1 MKTLGQDLRYALRQL
16 RNAPAFT
23 LTAVLTLAL
32 GIGAN
37 TAVFTLVHEV
47 LLKSL
52 PVANP
57 SGLYRLGDKY
67 ECCVEGGLQEDW
79 TMFSYPLY
87 QYFRDHTPEYETL
100 AASQTNRPDL
110 SVRREGAK
118 AAESF
123 SGELVSGNYFSTL
136 GLRAF
141 AGRLVSDNDDQAG
154 ARAGCGHEL
163 SRMGT
168 EVWNGWLS
176 WWAAA

>member
-1 MKTLGQDLRYALRQL
+1 MKTLGQDLRYAWRQL

-67 ECCVEGGLQEDW
+67 DCCVEGGLQEDW

-87 QYFRDHTPEYETL
+87 QYFRDHTQEYETL

-123 SGELVSGNYFSTL
+123 SGELVQEIIFPLS
-136 GLRAF
+136 AC
-141 AGRLVSDNDDQAG
+141 A
-154 ARAGCGHEL
+154 L
-163 SRMGT
+163 SREDWFQTMMIKPAQRR
-168 EVWNGWLS
+168 LRS
-176 WWAAA
+176 

>member
-1 MKTLGQDLRYALRQL
+1 MLTPRASTMLRMMQLIVIPTGDLKAAVRFRTVPCYPGRTKFMIRKQHGLAINLPLLNVLFDPGGRPLKTLGQDLRYAFRQL
-16 RNAPAFT
+16 SNAPAFT

-67 ECCVEGGLQEDW
+67 ECCIEGGLQKEW

-87 QYFRDHTPEYETL
+87 QYLRDNTPEYEML
-100 AASQTNRPDL
+100 AASQTSRPDL
-110 SVRREGAK
+110 SVR
-118 AAESF
+118 
-123 SGELVSGNYFSTL
+123 
-136 GLRAF
+136 
-141 AGRLVSDNDDQAG
+141 
-154 ARAGCGHEL
+154 
-163 SRMGT
+163 
-168 EVWNGWLS
+168 
-176 WWAAA
+176 